1 MPDVFGWIDNNGIAS
16 VILYMVFANAIG
28 ALPTPATQSSGF
40 YQWFYKFTNGILQV
54 LAANA
59 TRVPQVRAFMGLQE
73 NPTTPAGFKAEA
85 AAKSIDPA
93 IEGVVMKIDPPEK
106 KEEIKP

>member
-1 MPDVFGWIDNNGIAS
+1 MPDVFGWIDNHGVVTLLI
-16 VILYMVFANAIG
+16 YWTFANAVG
-28 ALPTPATQSSGF
+28 ALPTPAATSSGL
-40 YQWFYKFTNGILQV
+40 YQWFYKFTSGMLQV

-85 AAKSIDPA
+85 AAKAIDSA
-93 IEGVVMKIDPPEK
+93 IEGIVMKVDPPET
-106 KEEIKP
+106 KEKP